1 MKLLIIYL
9 DKAVWH
15 VYYLNQREVGIM
27 SIVTTK
33 IKILLL
39 VLLIGILLAG
49 LCFGPEVFKYMG
61 GPLIWPLMK

>member
-1 MKLLIIYL
+1 
-9 DKAVWH
+9 
-15 VYYLNQREVGIM
+15 M

-39 VLLIGILLAG
+39 VLLIGVLLAW